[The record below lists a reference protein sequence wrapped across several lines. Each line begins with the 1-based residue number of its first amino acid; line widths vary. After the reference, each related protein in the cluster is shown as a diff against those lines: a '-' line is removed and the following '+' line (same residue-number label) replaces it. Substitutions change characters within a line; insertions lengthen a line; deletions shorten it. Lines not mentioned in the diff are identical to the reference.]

1 MQSNGDLR
9 HVAGYGMVSLYVD
22 ESLLQD
28 DRLSP
33 VDVLVAAYD
42 EQNETVETSDK
53 SCAAFLG
60 ITEAEVAASRDKLL
74 SLGDFTVEN
83 HRESDLEEGE
93 YYV

>member
-9 HVAGYGMVSLYVD
+9 HVAGYGMATLYVD

-53 SCAAFLG
+53 SCATFLG
-60 ITEAEVAASRDKLL
+60 ITEEEVATSRDKLL

-83 HRESDLEEGE
+83 HRASDLEEGE